1 MSAPGSRLAFDFVPD
16 TAVFAD
22 PRWRAHHDRMSE
34 LGFEVDFNDLV
45 YHGERSH
52 IVDHLSGRGWQVTS
66 RTIAELHAANGF
78 AYAADDV
85 AAAFADVTY
94 SSAVLGG

>member
-1 MSAPGSRLAFDFVPD
+1 
-16 TAVFAD
+16 
-22 PRWRAHHDRMSE
+22 MSE